1 MDYKYYKSD
10 FNLIVTIGAEYM
22 NSGGSLVTLDNTAHF
37 NFRFYT
43 TDKNNPYICSS
54 TGGAEP
60 VLTNCSKLGTDKVVC
75 HFDRSVKELAPGQ
88 LFLEAEF
95 IVPDAKFEGDEHENV
110 VRLYKTDV
118 TLTIDPDKD
127 TEGEFEAMIGADFIK
142 GDPLAQQDITYS
154 ELKALRDAGK
164 LVPGMCY
171 RITDFVTTTKTTGT
185 QSAGN
190 QFDIIVQAESA
201 YTLSENAR
209 AIRHEGDTYF
219 LRARL
224 EAWQLKYCLDNDT
237 DRFAWADTENGKG
250 VIWYMKDEYGNE
262 APYDFKNIMFAR
274 YKISA
279 MTGTATSLVNQYLG
293 FFDIDNSNVMYPSGA
308 TLTGDAVYRYTFD
321 YLTGT
326 TSKDTSIYQASR
338 TSINVHDNEIRSYFP
353 NNQKATKLT
362 NITLGGTSYA
372 SCYENKFDANSRNWA
387 IAGEV
392 YGNKVGTNGYNN
404 SVGQSFQYNSVG
416 NNCYNN
422 SVGNWFANNSVG
434 IYFQNN
440 SVGQSFQYN
449 SVGQS
454 FAYNSVGN
462 NCYNNSVGNNCYNN
476 SVGNWFTNNSVGNEF
491 RGNSVGQYFRYN
503 TVENW
508 FANNSVGNGFGSNT
522 VGNCCYNN
530 LIADNIYGINLL
542 DGTSGKHINPVT
554 IEDFDYDYGSWIEG
568 DEDEDGDTLVSGL
581 EGAYF
586 EVKFAD
592 EQQHQAHI
600 VVSVKHAGG
609 LIVLADQDIT
619 TEDDGTWRIED
630 LDASWDECKGNECS
644 YSVDIKWAD
653 AGYTQRRSGYSD
665 Y

>member
-404 SVGQSFQYNSVG
+404 SVGQ
-416 NNCYNN
+416 
-422 SVGNWFANNSVG
+422 
-434 IYFQNN
+434 
-440 SVGQSFQYN
+440 
-449 SVGQS
+449 
-454 FAYNSVGN
+454 
-462 NCYNNSVGNNCYNN
+462 
-476 SVGNWFTNNSVGNEF
+476 
-491 RGNSVGQYFRYN
+491 YFRYN

>member
-404 SVGQSFQYNSVG
+404 SVGQSF
-416 NNCYNN
+416 
-422 SVGNWFANNSVG
+422 
-434 IYFQNN
+434 
-440 SVGQSFQYN
+440 
-449 SVGQS
+449 
-454 FAYNSVGN
+454 AYNSVGN
-462 NCYNNSVGNNCYNN
+462 NCYNNSVGNGFGSNTVGIYFQNNSVGNNCYNN
-476 SVGNWFTNNSVGNEF
+476 S
-491 RGNSVGQYFRYN
+491 
-503 TVENW
+503 
-508 FANNSVGNGFGSNT
+508 

>member
-422 SVGNWFANNSVG
+422 SVGN
-434 IYFQNN
+434 
-440 SVGQSFQYN
+440 
-449 SVGQS
+449 
-454 FAYNSVGN
+454 
-462 NCYNNSVGNNCYNN
+462 
-476 SVGNWFTNNSVGNEF
+476 
-491 RGNSVGQYFRYN
+491 
-503 TVENW
+503 
-508 FANNSVGNGFGSNT
+508 
-522 VGNCCYNN
+522 CCYNN